1 MGYNPIAS
9 SGAVIASYV
18 WSQSY
23 TVGSDNPYMAFV
35 IRKTDNAKIT
45 PAEYPQIHF
54 TISSDETTNP
64 DAGKSWRWVKEED
77 GTYKW
82 TPIADSDAVKA
93 LQEAARAQDTA
104 DAKRRVF
111 VVTPTTPYDVGDIW
125 TQGEGG
131 DIMRCIESRA
141 TGNFESSDWDKAS
154 KYTDDTA
161 ANEAK
166 DEIANLQ
173 FGARNYIARQFLYAW
188 NSAKEGVS
196 DVVTSGSD
204 ADGAY
209 MKIDA
214 NKASN
219 AGVAIAA
226 TSQIVNWTDCF
237 GGKIAYKAGMSYVFK
252 ARIKLPET
260 KTGCVFC
267 AVYEDG
273 YDIISRPPYP
283 ESPC

>member
-1 MGYNPIAS
+1 MGEGYTMGYNPIAS

-23 TVGSDNPYMAFV
+23 TVESDNPYIAFV

-54 TISSDETTNP
+54 TISSDKTTNP

-82 TPIADSDAVKA
+82 TLIADSDAVKA

-104 DAKRRVF
+104 DAKCRVF

-196 DVVTSGSD
+196 
-204 ADGAY
+204 
-209 MKIDA
+209 M
-214 NKASN
+214 
-219 AGVAIAA
+219 
-226 TSQIVNWTDCF
+226 W
-237 GGKIAYKAGMSYVFK
+237 
-252 ARIKLPET
+252 
-260 KTGCVFC
+260 
-267 AVYEDG
+267 
-273 YDIISRPPYP
+273 
-283 ESPC
+283 